1 MPMPTTEALP
11 PHRPVMLAEVL
22 DALAPL
28 PGQTFVD
35 GTFGA
40 GGYTR
45 ALLDG
50 GAAQVIA
57 IDRDPAAL
65 AHGAPL
71 KARYGERIILIEG
84 RFSALKDIIAR
95 SGVAAVDGVVLDIG
109 FSSMQIDDP
118 ARGFSFMRDGPLDM
132 RMGRDGP
139 TAADLVNELPEE
151 TLTRV
156 LGVLGE
162 ERRAGSIARAIVRH
176 RRERPLARTGDLAD
190 LVERVLPRKPGDR
203 IHPATRSFQA
213 LRILVNGE
221 LQELV
226 AALIAAEQ
234 VLKEGGRLA
243 VVTFHSLEDRI
254 VKQFLA
260 HRTGRTAR
268 PSRHAP
274 VATAGPAPS
283 FRDLLPG
290 GRAAG
295 EAEAVDNPRARS
307 ARLRAAVRTSAP
319 PLPVGP
325 NAFGGPVALAQ
336 AVLPC

>member
-1 MPMPTTEALP
+1 
-11 PHRPVMLAEVL
+11 
-22 DALAPL
+22 
-28 PGQTFVD
+28 
-35 GTFGA
+35 
-40 GGYTR
+40 
-45 ALLDG
+45 
-50 GAAQVIA
+50 
-57 IDRDPAAL
+57 
-65 AHGAPL
+65 
-71 KARYGERIILIEG
+71 
-84 RFSALKDIIAR
+84 
-95 SGVAAVDGVVLDIG
+95 
-109 FSSMQIDDP
+109 
-118 ARGFSFMRDGPLDM
+118 MRDGPLDM

-260 HRTGRTAR
+260 HRTGRIAR
-268 PSRHAP
+268 PSRMLPSRPLGLRQASAIFCPVEGQPAKPRRWRTRAP
-274 VATAGPAPS
+274 VRPACARRYARARRRFPS
-283 FRDLLPG
+283 IRMRSRPCRARPG
-290 GRAAG
+290 GAAMLRILNG
-295 EAEAVDNPRARS
+295 LLVLTLLGAAFVMYTLEHDTRRGERRIAKLEAEIQNERELIRLLEAEWSNLSRPQRLERLAAEHLSSNRS
-307 ARLRAAVRTSAP
+307 RRFNTCCATS
-319 PLPVGP
+319 
-325 NAFGGPVALAQ
+325 LAQ
-336 AVLPC
+336 SFPLRRWWCRA